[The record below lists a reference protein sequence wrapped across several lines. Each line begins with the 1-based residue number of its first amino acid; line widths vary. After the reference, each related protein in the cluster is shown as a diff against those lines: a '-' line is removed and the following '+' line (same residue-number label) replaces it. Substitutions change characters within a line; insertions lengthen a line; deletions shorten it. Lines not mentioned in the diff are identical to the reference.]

1 MTYEGTA
8 ETSCAIEGEGQR
20 KKESRGERKLRRR
33 RGEGRRLARAGI
45 AGLISAVMLMPSSAV
60 TKALAEEFAGRED
73 EYYTLCLSDALS
85 PNDEKTCEEFSGYL
99 TKVTGDELKKASEE
113 KTPSD
118 EDIERMAKRISSL
131 DKRISAEEKR
141 MDFIGKMTEKNR
153 KELDRKKKEM
163 GDRLYSQ
170 QSRMNSDGFG
180 LSFILTGESPA
191 DVFSRLTSF
200 VSLTRSEQQE
210 TDETAR
216 KQEELKRLQ
225 SDAEKL
231 DDLLKKQKKEA
242 DEKKQKLISEMTER
256 NASLQESIDMISQ
269 DSDIIRAAEH
279 MKELGDA
286 TDADSVKDGILLSGD
301 DTGTKIANAALS
313 KTGHMYLWGAAGP
326 DRFDC
331 SGLVC
336 WATNQAGVSIP
347 RLTADGYSHMG
358 TAVDVNDM
366 RPGDVITFGKGHAYH
381 IGIYIGGG
389 MMVHAPRT
397 GKPVSVTK
405 LSGGYWQRK
414 WNNVRRLY

>member
-1 MTYEGTA
+1 M
-8 ETSCAIEGEGQR
+8 
-20 KKESRGERKLRRR
+20 RRR
-33 RGEGRRLARAGI
+33 RREGRRLARAGI
-45 AGLISAVMLMPSSAV
+45 AGIISAVMLMPSSAV
-60 TKALAEEFAGRED
+60 SSAMAEEFAGRED
-73 EYYTLCLSDALS
+73 QYYTLCISDSLSA
-85 PNDEKTCEEFSGYL
+85 NDRKSCEEFSGYL
-99 TKVTGDELKKASEE
+99 TKTTGEELKKASEE
-113 KTPSD
+113 KPTGND
-118 EDIERMAKRISSL
+118 DDIEKMAKRIDSL
-131 DKRISAEEKR
+131 DRRIESEEKKN
-141 MDFIGKMTEKNR
+141 DFIRKLVEKNE
-153 KELDRKKKEM
+153 KEIEKKKKEI

-170 QSRMNSDGFG
+170 QSRINSKGFG

-200 VSLTRSEQQE
+200 VSLARSEQEE

-231 DDLLKKQKKEA
+231 DALLKSQKKEA
-242 DEKKQKLISEMTER
+242 DEKKQKLVSEMTER
-256 NASLQESIDMISQ
+256 NATLQESLDAISQ
-269 DSDIIRAAEH
+269 NSDIIRAAEH
-279 MKELGDA
+279 MKEIGDA
-286 TDADSVKDGILLSGD
+286 TDADNVKDGIMLAGD

-313 KTGHMYLWGAAGP
+313 KMGNMYLWGAAGP

-336 WATNQAGVSIP
+336 WATNQAGVSLP

-366 RPGDVITFGKGHAYH
+366 KPGDVITFGKGHAYH